1 MIELCKTCKHKE
13 ILYNGIVGCIFMD
26 ADCKKGEK
34 YEPYTNAD
42 RIRAMS
48 DDELAEFLYDCEF
61 LHICKEGCG
70 ECHYNGE
77 CEKRIAEWLK
87 QPAEEE

>member
-13 ILYNGIVGCIFMD
+13 ILYNGIVGCVFMD

-48 DDELAEFLYDCEF
+48 DDELAEWLEWFVLSTVDASGIQHDDFED
-61 LHICKEGCG
+61 G
-70 ECHYNGE
+70 ER
-77 CEKRIAEWLK
+77 EKLLALLK